1 VTNTRDITGRMR
13 AEEQIRF
20 QRRLLD
26 AVGQAVIA
34 TNLQGKI
41 IYWNRAAEELY
52 GWSTEE
58 VMGHPIVEVT
68 PSEELIERAE
78 EIMSEL
84 RAGRSWSGEFV
95 VQRKDGRTFPAMVT
109 DTPVYDE
116 QGTLVGIIGVST
128 DLTELKRT
136 EELRLS
142 EERFRLLAE
151 NAQDLIYR
159 YRLKPTRGFEYV
171 SPSATAII
179 GYTPEEHY
187 ADPELAYKIVYPG
200 DRHLIDEVLR
210 SPESLVTIRW
220 LRKDGGVI
228 WIEQRI
234 KAVYGGAGEV
244 VAIEGIARDVTERK
258 WVEETLRETH
268 EFLMGILDNAPLPIY
283 GVSEEGRI
291 RLANR
296 FFADFVGMPQ
306 EKVIGSLLED
316 VFTAD
321 EARQFREN
329 NRRVIETETP
339 LIEEEWA
346 EASDGRHY
354 FETIKF
360 PLRDPDMKTVAI
372 GGISIDVTERRR
384 AEEALSETRRAER
397 RRIARDLHDI
407 VLQDLSGA
415 LQSLRLTHLRSKSS
429 ALDLDLTEE
438 LEALGRATSGLRSAI
453 YDLRHEKE
461 QPFVESVESLV
472 ELNRQV
478 TPERKIRLVVEEG
491 FPVGLSGEESVELL
505 RVLQEALAN
514 ARRHSG
520 ARSVEVGLRTEHE
533 EILIEV
539 VDDGRVVRS
548 KYRAGP
554 ARVRKSRSGFEGETV
569 LQILDVYDA
578 FPHGVDDGLV
588 CLSCC
593 YSRHAS
599 ASHSMP
605 QRKTT
610 TRRSVNS
617 IIGQRISS
625 AGGDG
630 V

>member
-1 VTNTRDITGRMR
+1 VTNASDIAGRKR

-26 AVGQAVIA
+26 AVGQAIIA
-34 TNLQGKI
+34 TDLQGKI
-41 IYWNRAAEELY
+41 IYWNRAAKELY
-52 GWSTEE
+52 GWSSEE
-58 VMGHPIVEVT
+58 VMGRPIVEVT
-68 PSEELIERAE
+68 PSEEMLERAE

-95 VQRKDGRTFPAMVT
+95 LRRKDGSIFPAMVT

-128 DLTELKRT
+128 DLTELKKA
-136 EELRLS
+136 EELRRS

-159 YRLKPTRGFEYV
+159 YRLKPTPGFDYV

-179 GYTPEEHY
+179 GYTPEEYY
-187 ADPELAYKIVYPG
+187 ADPGLVYKILHPD

-210 SPESLVTIRW
+210 SPESLITIRW

-228 WIEQRI
+228 WIEQRL
-234 KAVYGGAGEV
+234 KAIYDEAGEL
-244 VAIEGIARDVTERK
+244 VAIEGIARDVSGRK
-258 WVEETLRETH
+258 RVEEALRETQ
-268 EFLMGILDNAPLPIY
+268 EFLGGILDNAPLPIY

-316 VFTAD
+316 VFTEE
-321 EARQFREN
+321 EARQFRAK

-339 LIEEEWA
+339 VIEEEWA
-346 EASDGRHY
+346 EAPDGRRY
-354 FETIKF
+354 FQTIKF
-360 PLRDPDMKTVAI
+360 PLRDPDMRTVAI

-415 LQSLRLTHLRSKSS
+415 IQSLRLTHLQTRGSGMG
-429 ALDLDLTEE
+429 LDLEEE
-438 LEALGRATSGLRSAI
+438 LEALRRATSGLRSAI

-461 QPFVESVESLV
+461 QPFLKAVESLV
-472 ELNRQV
+472 EHNRRV
-478 TPERKIRLVVEEG
+478 TSERNTELVIEEG
-491 FPVGLSGEESVELL
+491 FPQELPAEVSVELV
-505 RVLQEALAN
+505 RVLQEALTN

-520 ARSVEVGLRTEHE
+520 ARNVEVSLQMQG
-533 EILIEV
+533 EV
-539 VDDGRVVRS
+539 LVAGVIDDGRGFDPASTQAGVGLSAMHERVEGLGGKIEVRS
-548 KYRAGP
+548 PPGEGTKVT
-554 ARVRKSRSGFEGETV
+554 VRIP
-569 LQILDVYDA
+569 L
-578 FPHGVDDGLV
+578 
-588 CLSCC
+588 
-593 YSRHAS
+593 
-599 ASHSMP
+599 
-605 QRKTT
+605 
-610 TRRSVNS
+610 
-617 IIGQRISS
+617 
-625 AGGDG
+625 GDG
-630 V
+630 TPAPRRL

>member
-1 VTNTRDITGRMR
+1 MVRSLQLYIHERRVLTTRLRCRRTRCSVTNTSDITGRKR
-13 AEEQIRF
+13 AVEQIHF

-26 AVGQAVIA
+26 AIGQAIIA
-34 TNLQGKI
+34 TDLQGRI
-41 IYWNRAAEELY
+41 VYWNRAAEELY

-58 VMGHPIVEVT
+58 VMGRPVVEVT
-68 PSEELIERAE
+68 PPEELLERAE

-95 VQRKDGRTFPAMVT
+95 VRRKDGSIFPAMVT

-116 QGTLVGIIGVST
+116 HGTLVGIIGVST
-128 DLTELKRT
+128 DITEITKM
-136 EELRLS
+136 EELRRS

-159 YRLKPTRGFEYV
+159 YRLKPTPGFEYV

-187 ADPELAYKIVYPG
+187 ADPELHFKLVHPD
-200 DRHLIDEVLR
+200 DRHIIDDVLR
-210 SPESLVTIRW
+210 SPESLITIRW

-228 WIEQRI
+228 WIEQRT
-234 KAVYGGAGEV
+234 KAIYDGAGEV

-258 WVEETLRETH
+258 RVEEALRTTQ
-268 EFLMGILDNAPLPIY
+268 EFLGGILDNAPLPIY

-306 EKVIGSLLED
+306 EKVIGSLLDD
-316 VFTAD
+316 VFTAN

-346 EASDGRHY
+346 EAPDGRHY
-354 FETIKF
+354 FQTIKF
-360 PLRDPDMKTVAI
+360 PLRDPDRRIVAI
-372 GGISIDVTERRR
+372 GGISVDVTERRR

-415 LQSLRLTHLRSKSS
+415 LQSLRHAHLQAERSGL
-429 ALDLDLTEE
+429 AMDLEEE
-438 LEALGRATSGLRSAI
+438 LAALGRASSGLRSAI

-461 QPFVESVESLV
+461 RPFLESVESLV
-472 ELNRQV
+472 DLNQQ
-478 TPERKIRLVVEEG
+478 TPHEREIRLVVEEG
-491 FPVGLSGEESVELL
+491 FPVSLPRKQSVELL
-505 RVLQEALAN
+505 RILQEALAN
-514 ARRHSG
+514 VRRHSG
-520 ARSVEVGLRTEHE
+520 ARNVEVGLRTDDES
-533 EILIEV
+533 IQIEV
-539 VDDGRVVRS
+539 ADDGQGFDPGSARAGMGLVGMRERVEGLGGKIEVRS
-548 KYRAGP
+548 RLGEGTKVTV
-554 ARVRKSRSGFEGETV
+554 RVPVGGGTP
-569 LQILDVYDA
+569 D
-578 FPHGVDDGLV
+578 P
-588 CLSCC
+588 
-593 YSRHAS
+593 
-599 ASHSMP
+599 
-605 QRKTT
+605 
-610 TRRSVNS
+610 RR
-617 IIGQRISS
+617 R
-625 AGGDG
+625 
-630 V
+630 